1 MYENKIKSFK
11 NFRGGVNSN
20 EINTLRKVF
29 LHICEEFEYIWIG
42 KDNGMIPIYMH
53 EICGY
58 ESKILTVDLKHDLP
72 NFERG
77 IYFIKVKRIFG
88 FLGNFAYWVKL
99 LKRYNIF
106 KYLIKNAEKIDVLM
120 LFHVSRC
127 SYWYSYIYKKLNPNG
142 KIYIKAD
149 FNLGVYQKELS
160 VVNSSP
166 KNLKEFFRKRRE
178 TKEYNKRKKLIP
190 LVDLISYESLE
201 AYDFMK
207 NEYAGM
213 DTKGKTIYLPNGYDN
228 LFVEKNFKI
237 KEFKEKE
244 NIILTVGR
252 LGTKEKNT
260 ELLLESLKEIDLKKW
275 KVILIGYETEELL
288 KYKEKYFRENPEL
301 KEKII
306 FTGEIKDRKELYE
319 YYNKSKVFVLPS
331 KWESFGI
338 VMVEAMAFGNY
349 VITSNTCAANDITN
363 YNNIGKIIKIDS
375 KIELENSLKEAI
387 NGKVNLEEKHIK
399 TLEYV
404 KNFKNEELIKK
415 LMLKLK

>member
-1 MYENKIKSFK
+1 MKIKLKVLKIFG
-11 NFRGGVNSN
+11 GGVNSN

-29 LHICEEFEYIWIG
+29 LHICEEFEYTWIG

-275 KVILIGYETEELL
+275 KVILIGSETEELL

>member
-1 MYENKIKSFK
+1 MKIKLKVLKIF
-11 NFRGGVNSN
+11 GVGVNSN

-29 LHICEEFEYIWIG
+29 LHICEEFEYTWIG

-53 EICGY
+53 EIYGY
-58 ESKILTVDLKHDLP
+58 ESKILTADLKHDLP

-88 FLGNFAYWVKL
+88 FLGNFAYWIKL

-106 KYLIKNAEKIDVLM
+106 KYLIRNAEKIDVLM

-127 SYWYSYIYKKLNPNG
+127 SYWYSYFYKKLNPNG

-160 VVNSSP
+160 VVNSSS

-178 TKEYNKRKKLIP
+178 TKEYDKRKKLIP

-201 AYDFMK
+201 AYNFMK
-207 NEYAGM
+207 DSYAGIK
-213 DTKGKTIYLPNGYDN
+213 TTGKTIYLPNGYDN

-260 ELLLESLKEIDLKKW
+260 ELLLESLKEIDLKDW
-275 KVILIGYETEELL
+275 KVVLIGSETEELL
-288 KYKEKYFRENPEL
+288 KYKEKYFKENPDL

-306 FTGEIKDRKELYE
+306 FTGEIKDRKVLYE

-363 YNNIGKIIKIDS
+363 HNTIGKIIEIDS
-375 KIELENSLKEAI
+375 KIDLEKSLEEVV
-387 NGKVNLEEKHIK
+387 NGNVKLEEKCNK

-404 KNFKNEELIKK
+404 KNFKYEELIKN
-415 LMLKLK
+415 LMLKLR

>member
-1 MYENKIKSFK
+1 MKKI
-11 NFRGGVNSN
+11 
-20 EINTLRKVF
+20 F
-29 LHICEEFEYIWIG
+29 LHICEEFEYTWLG
-42 KDNGMIPIYMH
+42 KDNGMIPIYMS
-53 EICGY
+53 ELY
-58 ESKILTVDLKHDLP
+58 KYDSKIIAHNLKKDLP

-77 IYFIKVKRIFG
+77 VEFIKIKRIFS

-99 LKRYNIF
+99 LKRYKVL
-106 KYLIKNAEKIDVLM
+106 KYLMKNAKKIDVLM

-127 SYWYSYIYKKLNPNG
+127 SYWNTYFYKKFNPMG
-142 KIYIKAD
+142 KVYVKAD

-160 VVNSSP
+160 IINSSP

-201 AYDFMK
+201 AYNFMK
-207 NEYAGM
+207 NSYAGVE
-213 DTKGKTIYLPNGYDN
+213 TKGKTIYLPNGYDN
-228 LFVEKNFKI
+228 LFIEKNFKI

-260 ELLLESLKEIDLKKW
+260 ELLLESLKEIDLKDW
-275 KVILIGYETEELL
+275 KVILIGSETEELL
-288 KYKEKYFRENPEL
+288 KYKEKYFKENPEL

-306 FTGEIKDRKELYE
+306 FTGEIKDRKILYE

-363 YNNIGKIIKIDS
+363 YNNIGKIIEIDS
-375 KIELENSLKEAI
+375 KTELENSLKEVI
-387 NGKVNLEEKHIK
+387 NGKVNLEEKYIK

-404 KNFKNEELIKK
+404 KNFKYEELIKR
-415 LMLKLK
+415 LKERIN

>member
-1 MYENKIKSFK
+1 MGK
-11 NFRGGVNSN
+11 
-20 EINTLRKVF
+20 TF
-29 LHICEEFEYIWIG
+29 LHICEEFEYTWIG

-58 ESKILTVDLKHDLP
+58 ESKVLTVDLKHDLP
-72 NFERG
+72 DSERG
-77 IYFIKVKRIFG
+77 LSFIKVKRIFG

-106 KYLIKNAEKIDVLM
+106 KYLINNAKNIDVLM

-127 SYWYSYIYKKLNPNG
+127 SYWYSYIYKKLNPKG

-160 VVNSSP
+160 IVNNSS
-166 KNLKEFFRKRRE
+166 KSLKEFFRKRRE

-201 AYDFMK
+201 AYNFMK
-207 NEYAGM
+207 DSYAGIE
-213 DTKGKTIYLPNGYDN
+213 TKGKTMYLPNGYDN
-228 LFVEKNFKI
+228 LFIEKNFKI
-237 KEFKEKE
+237 KNFEEKE

-260 ELLLESLKEIDLKKW
+260 ELLLESLKEIDLKDW
-275 KVILIGYETEELL
+275 KVILIGSETEELL
-288 KYKEKYFRENPEL
+288 KYKEKYLKENPEL

-306 FTGEIKDRKELYE
+306 FTGEIKDRKILYE
-319 YYNKSKVFVLPS
+319 YYNNSKVFVLPS

-375 KIELENSLKEAI
+375 KIELENSLKEVI
-387 NGKVNLEEKHIK
+387 NGKVNLEEKYNK

-404 KNFKNEELIKK
+404 KNFKYEELIRK
-415 LMLKLK
+415 LNEGLKI

>member
-1 MYENKIKSFK
+1 MKIKLKVLKIFG
-11 NFRGGVNSN
+11 GGVNSN

-29 LHICEEFEYIWIG
+29 LHICEEFEYTWIG

>member
-1 MYENKIKSFK
+1 MRK
-11 NFRGGVNSN
+11 NF
-20 EINTLRKVF
+20 
-29 LHICEEFEYIWIG
+29 LHVCEEFEYTWIG

-53 EICGY
+53 EIYGY

-72 NFERG
+72 DLERG
-77 IYFIKVKRIFG
+77 LSFIKVKRIFG

-106 KYLIKNAEKIDVLM
+106 KYLINNAKNIDVLM

-127 SYWYSYIYKKLNPNG
+127 SYWYSYIYKKLNPKG

-166 KNLKEFFRKRRE
+166 KNLKEFFKKRRE

-207 NEYAGM
+207 NSYAGM
-213 DTKGKTIYLPNGYDN
+213 DTKGKTVYLPNGYDN
-228 LFVEKNFKI
+228 LFVEKNFRI

-260 ELLLESLKEIDLKKW
+260 ELLLESLKEIDLKDW
-275 KVILIGYETEELL
+275 KVVLIGSETEELL
-288 KYKEKYFRENPEL
+288 KYKEKYFKENPDL

-363 YNNIGKIIKIDS
+363 YNNIGKIIQIDS

-387 NGKVNLEEKHIK
+387 NGKVNLEEKYIK

-404 KNFKNEELIKK
+404 KNFKYEELIKK
-415 LMLKLK
+415 LNEGLKI

>member
-1 MYENKIKSFK
+1 MYENKIKSSK

-29 LHICEEFEYIWIG
+29 LHICEEFEYTWIG

-106 KYLIKNAEKIDVLM
+106 KYLIKNADKIDILM

-142 KIYIKAD
+142 KIYVKAD

-160 VVNSSP
+160 VINSSP
-166 KNLKEFFRKRRE
+166 KNLKELFRKRRE

-201 AYDFMK
+201 AYNFMK
-207 NEYAGM
+207 NSYAGM
-213 DTKGKTIYLPNGYDN
+213 DTKGKTVYLPNGYDN

-237 KEFKEKE
+237 KKFKEKE

-260 ELLLESLKEIDLKKW
+260 ELLLESLKEIDLKDW
-275 KVILIGYETEELL
+275 KVVLIGSETEELL
-288 KYKEKYFRENPEL
+288 KYKEKYFKENPDL

-306 FTGEIKDRKELYE
+306 FTGEIKDRKVLYE

-363 YNNIGKIIKIDS
+363 HNTIGKIIEIDS
-375 KIELENSLKEAI
+375 KIDLEKSLEKVV
-387 NGKVNLEEKHIK
+387 NGKVNLEEKYNK

-404 KNFKNEELIKK
+404 KNFKYEELIKN